1 MNVGAVLNAEINS
14 ASWTSVGL
22 VPWSSEY
29 EIGNAGINV
38 LVNPTLYLSAE
49 VFHPSSDFQ
58 KVIQSIPNCQLLR
71 FLGWN
76 GAKRNASRGII
87 LFFSNVGRFV
97 RGEDRLGC
105 RFQ

>member
-58 KVIQSIPNCQLLR
+58 KVIQSTPNCQLLR

-87 LFFSNVGRFV
+87 LF
-97 RGEDRLGC
+97 LAM
-105 RFQ
+105 